1 MPHNPLTIKE
11 IQDAAVN
18 QKFPARRIL
27 ATSPSSPSAFGYYDV
42 DTYGFGTGVVDTINL
57 ELRLT
62 AILNRFKEL
71 TYDVSGNITNMGIWD
86 SSAKVTKYFNIDYT
100 YTGDNLTNIETTR
113 ISDSYV
119 YNKNLTYDVDNNLI
133 EIEII

>member
-1 MPHNPLTIKE
+1 MPSNPLSIDD
-11 IQDAAVN
+11 IQNAAAN

-27 ATSPSSPSAFGYYDV
+27 ATSPSSPSAFAYYDV
-42 DTYGFGTGVVDTINL
+42 DTYGFGTGAVDTINL
-57 ELRLT
+57 ELKLT

-71 TYDVSGNITNMGIWD
+71 TYNVSGNLTNIGIWD
-86 SSAKVTKYFNIDYT
+86 SSAKVTKYFNIDFN

-119 YNKNLTYDVDNNLI
+119 YNKNLTYDVNNNLT